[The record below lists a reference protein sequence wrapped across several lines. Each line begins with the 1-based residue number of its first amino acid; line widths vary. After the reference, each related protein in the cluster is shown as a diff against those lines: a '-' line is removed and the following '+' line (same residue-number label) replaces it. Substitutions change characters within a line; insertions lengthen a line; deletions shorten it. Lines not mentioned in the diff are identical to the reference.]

1 MPEGFCACTGDCE
14 GPRGCPTVGIKPYY
28 FAEDDC
34 WWRDV
39 MWCPTCGGRFL
50 NWGNATH
57 LCRDNT
63 LWRVQPGIY
72 QTTLVAQTPWMDWET
87 MGMAVR

>member
-1 MPEGFCACTGDCE
+1 MPPVRAKAQNGE
-14 GPRGCPTVGIKPYY
+14 VGVSDERPWF
-28 FAEDDC
+28 FAEDDL

-39 MWCPTCGGRFL
+39 MECSACGGRFL

-57 LCRDNT
+57 LCGRT
-63 LWRVQPGIY
+63 LWRVEPGPF

-87 MGMAVR
+87 MGMGVR